1 MIFASKVVVFFRFV
15 PAGSASTIGGGTGRA
30 AEGHVP
36 GRLWPGSVL
45 TVALH
50 FGQLKGLPLNRM
62 GTLSRDLHVGHV
74 T

>member
-1 MIFASKVVVFFRFV
+1 MIFASKVVEFFRFV
-15 PAGSASTIGGGTGRA
+15 PAGSASTIGGGTGRVA
-30 AEGHVP
+30 DGNVP
-36 GRLWPGSVL
+36 GRLRLELVL

-50 FGQLKGLPLNRM
+50 LGQLKGLPLNRM

>member
-1 MIFASKVVVFFRFV
+1 MIFASKVVEFFRFV
-15 PAGSASTIGGGTGRA
+15 TAGSASTIGGGTGRA
-30 AEGHVP
+30 AEGNVP
-36 GRLWPGSVL
+36 GRPRLELVL

-50 FGQLKGLPLNRM
+50 LGQLKGLPLNRM